1 MSAFGDESAE
11 VIQQQPLLHQMSLLS
26 NTMSLT
32 RLSSVSL
39 LSTLKLLHT
48 FLLSRQLRN
57 FAPFTLPHHPIL
69 RSYATIRL
77 DRLPPRRIIPEGEIE
92 ESFLKGSGPGGQKIN
107 KTSSAVQLKHLPSG
121 IVVKCQAT
129 RSRAQNRKSARKLL
143 AEKLEQVEMG
153 DQSRTALRAE
163 LERRKRRGREKK
175 ARKKYG
181 KKGDVGTEVDEEVE
195 QDGGE
200 AEIGR
205 GNADGL
211 ATSDNTNQTAHEQ
224 PRQP

>member
-1 MSAFGDESAE
+1 MG
-11 VIQQQPLLHQMSLLS
+11 
-26 NTMSLT
+26 LT
-32 RLSSVSL
+32 RISPASL
-39 LSTLKLLHT
+39 ISTLKLLHA
-48 FLLSRQLRN
+48 FLLPRQLLTFVP
-57 FAPFTLPHHPIL
+57 FALPHHLIL
-69 RSYATIRL
+69 RPYATIRL

-107 KTSSAVQLKHLPSG
+107 KTSSAVQLKHLPTG

-163 LERRKRRGREKK
+163 LERRKRRGRGKK

-181 KKGDVGTEVDEEVE
+181 KRGDLGIGVGDEENGV
-195 QDGGE
+195 E
-200 AEIGR
+200 AEIEKE
-205 GNADGL
+205 NADGL
-211 ATSDNTNQTAHEQ
+211 ISRDTRQTDQE
-224 PRQP
+224 PR

>member
-1 MSAFGDESAE
+1 MYF
-11 VIQQQPLLHQMSLLS
+11 VQHQIMPLLP

-32 RLSSVSL
+32 RLSPVPL
-39 LSTLKLLHT
+39 LSVLKLLHE
-48 FLLSRQLRN
+48 FLLPQPFRT
-57 FAPFTLPHHPIL
+57 FAPFSLPHHPII
-69 RSYATIRL
+69 RPYATIRL

-143 AEKLEQVEMG
+143 AEKLEQMEMG

-181 KKGDVGTEVDEEVE
+181 KKGDIGTEVDEEDG
-195 QDGGE
+195 QDGGD
-200 AEIGR
+200 AE
-205 GNADGL
+205 
-211 ATSDNTNQTAHEQ
+211 TEK
-224 PRQP
+224 